1 MSCLRPSRNSGWS
14 GLRLR
19 SPHAATLTS
28 GSCRDGSCQRALPFF
43 PEVHE
48 ELTKSES
55 ELWLNLTEIKDVDKT
70 VFLDSPVSPSGLFS
84 PAVDGFAERF
94 NTAQTSSQAMQHF
107 FHSSSSSSSHP
118 KPAPIQQPGKT
129 TLSENQL
136 TPRSEP
142 RQRSRFAKRY
152 PLPK

>member
-14 GLRLR
+14 DLRLR
-19 SPHAATLTS
+19 SPHAAALTS

-55 ELWLNLTEIKDVDKT
+55 ELWLNLTEIKDADKT
-70 VFLDSPVSPSGLFS
+70 VFLDLPGSPSGLFS

-94 NTAQTSSQAMQHF
+94 NAAQTSSQAMRHF
-107 FHSSSSSSSHP
+107 LPKRSSSSALSHP
-118 KPAPIQQPGKT
+118 KPAPIQQPGKPAH
-129 TLSENQL
+129 S
-136 TPRSEP
+136 
-142 RQRSRFAKRY
+142 AA
-152 PLPK
+152 